1 VNAQARKQGRNRR
14 AHTYPLITG
23 RIVDHPRTEM
33 HAMTSLRWDNVP
45 KPHVERPPL
54 LASSPKSAGRKP
66 KPAGLNDRIEGA
78 GGVQTEQQDFSLA
91 VRATASA
98 CTKPGSG
105 RCSTCK
111 AQGVTLWQIAG
122 RLMCARCRSAGKIA
136 DAAQP
141 AHGQQPGYPKAPRK
155 EGTVIIAT
163 AEKDVAWAA
172 RQGRQDRKT
181 RTPRASYKSFLKRYN
196 LRKSEKTWEMWTA
209 YYRSSRQTSA
219 STQRKSLSPSKGPAP
234 SRSSALSYER
244 MERVRELQRKL
255 NPPEAIRDAWR

>member
-1 VNAQARKQGRNRR
+1 
-14 AHTYPLITG
+14 
-23 RIVDHPRTEM
+23 
-33 HAMTSLRWDNVP
+33 MTSLRWDNVP